1 MSERPTALT
10 YPNPS
15 EKYLETVC
23 VAGVRLDRG
32 QPEWIRPY
40 PVRFRNE
47 DFDRTSK
54 KYDPI
59 QVNGTYRQTN
69 GNRPES
75 FRRRQDGRRNP
86 IGGLRV
92 SPVRRLNRVCRAGSG
107 VLRGL
112 LMGGP
117 QPACSPTSLTRL
129 AHR

>member
-1 MSERPTALT
+1 MSERPTRSDL
-10 YPNPS
+10 PNPS

-32 QPEWIRPY
+32 QLEWIHPY

-54 KYDPI
+54 KYDPV
-59 QVNGTYRQTN
+59 QVNGNYRQTN

-75 FRRRQDGRRNP
+75 FPPRQDCRRNP

-92 SPVRRLNRVCRAGSG
+92 SLVRMLNRVC
-107 VLRGL
+107 LRG
-112 LMGGP
+112 
-117 QPACSPTSLTRL
+117 REYWVDY
-129 AHR
+129 